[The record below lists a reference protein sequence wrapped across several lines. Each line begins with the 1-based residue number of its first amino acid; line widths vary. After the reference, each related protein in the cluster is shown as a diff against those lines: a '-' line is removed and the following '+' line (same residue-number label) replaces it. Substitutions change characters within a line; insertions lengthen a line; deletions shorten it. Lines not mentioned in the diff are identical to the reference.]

1 MTGRF
6 RAAVASALAA
16 TIMFPA
22 VAIPATAS
30 AFASVRTDVGFSP
43 TVSAEVLTKDTDAVS
58 ATVRELGGVVVGAVD
73 GELVQVRVPLAKVGA
88 LARAPGVEFVQAPRD
103 VTRPVT
109 QSQLPDVG
117 PGVGGTVGSNVLL
130 TNAQAWQAAGVDGS
144 VKVGIIDYFDRKL
157 WNPAEEGPVPD
168 QAHIFC
174 QDTTAF
180 DSVCSER
187 FQDGLNNGD
196 GFEHGIAVAQV
207 IKDMAP
213 AAELYLATVATA
225 SDLRAAIDWFSQN
238 NVPIVTRSL
247 GAAYDGAG
255 DGTGPLDSVVDYAAS
270 LGITWFNSA
279 GNDGLDGYVR
289 ATVPASLDYPGTRDD
304 GYVDFDKGPGVDT
317 FLRVNGN
324 CYTQLDGVRWSD
336 WNLPVAQRSDYSVE
350 VYEPLTDPDATH
362 RVAHPFDPALTLG
375 DENYNPT
382 DLLLLTTIDSD
393 QSRGAPPLEA
403 AGSEICPRNVFG
415 TSQGITYL
423 RIKRKAGT
431 PVVGAL
437 DTLEVALGTGSIE
450 HGRAQASYSAAKPIV
465 DSANP
470 MLVSVGAID
479 PALAEVNPNASAL
492 YPEAIAMYSSH
503 GPTNDGRFKPDV
515 SAPSCV
521 ASTVYTAASIPSCFN
536 GTSAAAP
543 TVAGMAAL
551 LLDAG
556 LAVPG
561 APLAA
566 AVKHFTF
573 DRNVA
578 QGNLLPIDGADNKYG
593 VGQVLL
599 PAVPP
604 PAPAPSTSA
613 YVPLVPRR
621 VLDTRQASPVGA
633 VELAGPHRPYDI
645 IDLAVAGV
653 ADVAASATAVAVNIT
668 SVGASTDGYI
678 QAVPY
683 LRSAYGTSS
692 TLNIAV
698 PGEARPNFAIVPV
711 GVDGKISIYTV
722 PGGQIIVDV
731 LGYFAPS
738 AASVSAG
745 RVVSI
750 TPQRVLDT
758 RTTNL
763 VPAGWSPHQPV
774 GESVLVPAASA
785 VPTTGVAAL
794 VLNVTATDAV
804 GNGYLRAEPTGT
816 LPSSSTVNYVAHLDS
831 ANSVIVPVGAY
842 GMVSVFSSNAAHIVV
857 DVTGYVTDSAAPVA
871 AAGLFV
877 PIVTAR
883 AYDSRNAGESALVAG
898 VVRSVALAGL
908 AAPLPSVPVG
918 ASAVSINLTTADE
931 AGPGFV
937 AAYPSGTVWPGTS
950 SLNFQPGQ
958 PVANGSVLKLSP
970 TGALDLFSNWQTH
983 VIIDVNGYFT

>member
-1 MTGRF
+1 MINQF
-6 RAAVASALAA
+6 RATVALILAA
-16 TIMFPA
+16 TIIAP
-22 VAIPATAS
+22 ITSNP
-30 AFASVRTDVGFSP
+30 P
-43 TVSAEVLTKDTDAVS
+43 TVLAFVAARTRAGLLPSVAVEAITKDTDAVR
-58 ATVRELGGVVVGAVD
+58 AVVHELGGVVVGAVD
-73 GELVQVRVPLAKVGA
+73 GELVQLRLPLAKLAA
-88 LARAPGVEFVQAPRD
+88 LAGAPAVDFLQTPRD
-103 VTRPVT
+103 VTRPVV
-109 QSQLPDVG
+109 QSQLPDLG

-144 VKVGIIDYFDRKL
+144 VKVGIIDYFDRGL

-174 QDTTAF
+174 QDTTTF
-180 DSVCSER
+180 GSVCSDI
-187 FQDGLNNGD
+187 FQDGLNSGD
-196 GFEHGIAVAQV
+196 GFEHGLAVAQV

-213 AAELYLATVATA
+213 AAELYLATAATA

-255 DGTGPLDSVVDYAAS
+255 DGTGPLGSVVDYAAS

-289 ATVPASLDYPGTRDD
+289 ATVPLNLDYPGTGDD
-304 GYVDFDKGPGVDT
+304 GYVDFDNGAAVDT
-317 FLRVNGN
+317 YLRVNGN
-324 CYTQLDGVRWSD
+324 CFTQLDGVRWSD
-336 WNLPVAQRSDYSVE
+336 WNLPVALRSDYGVE
-350 VYEPLTDPDATH
+350 VYEPVTDPDASH
-362 RVAHPFDPALTLG
+362 RVSHPFDPALTLA

-382 DLLLLTTIDSD
+382 DLRLVTTIDSD
-393 QSRGAPPLEA
+393 QSNGAPPLEA
-403 AGSEICPRNVFG
+403 AGSELCPGNLFG
-415 TSQGITYL
+415 ASHGLTYL
-423 RIKRKAGT
+423 RIKRNVGS
-431 PVVGAL
+431 PVTGAL
-437 DTLEVALGTGSIE
+437 DTLEVALGTGSVE
-450 HGRAQASYSAAKPIV
+450 RGRAQGEYSAAKPIV

-479 PALAEVNPNASAL
+479 PALAQVNPDAAAL
-492 YPEAIAMYSSH
+492 YPEAIAIYSSQ
-503 GPTNDGRFKPDV
+503 GPTNDGRAKPDV

-521 ASTVYTAASIPSCFN
+521 ASTVYTAASNPACFN

-556 LAVPG
+556 LAVSG

-578 QGNLLPIDGADNKYG
+578 QGNLLPLDGADNKYG
-593 VGQVLL
+593 AGQVLL

-604 PAPAPSTSA
+604 PTPFPSTSA

-621 VLDTRQASPVGA
+621 VLDTRPTSLVGP
-633 VELAGPHRPYDI
+633 VELAGPHRPYDM
-645 IDLAVAGV
+645 IDLVVAGTS
-653 ADVAASATAVAVNIT
+653 DVATNATAVAVNIT
-668 SVGASTDGYI
+668 SVGAASDGYI

-683 LRSAYGTSS
+683 LRSAYGASS

-698 PGEARPNFAIVPV
+698 PRETRPNFAIVPV

-738 AASVSAG
+738 APSVSAG

-750 TPQRVLDT
+750 APQRVLDT
-758 RTTNL
+758 RTADL
-763 VPAGWSPHQPV
+763 VPAGWSPHQPA

-785 VPTTGVAAL
+785 VPATGVAAL

-804 GNGYLRAEPTGT
+804 GSGYLRAEPTGT
-816 LPSSSTVNYVAHLDS
+816 TPSSSTVNYVARLDS

-842 GMVSVFSSNAAHIVV
+842 GMVSVFSNNAAHIVV
-857 DVTGYVTDSAAPVA
+857 DVMGYVTDSVAPMSD
-871 AAGLFV
+871 AGLFV
-877 PIVTAR
+877 PVLTAR
-883 AYDSRNAGESALVAG
+883 AYDSRDAGESALVAG

-918 ASAVSINLTTADE
+918 ASAVSINLTAADQ

-937 AAYPSGTVWPGTS
+937 GAYPSGTTWPGTS
-950 SLNFQPGQ
+950 SLNFQTGQ
-958 PVANGSVLKLSP
+958 PVANGSVVKLSP
-970 TGALDLFSNWQTH
+970 TGLIDLFSNWQTH

>member
-1 MTGRF
+1 MNSRF
-6 RAAVASALAA
+6 RTTVALILATAFITPITSIMSNQAA
-16 TIMFPA
+16 
-22 VAIPATAS
+22 AS
-30 AFASVRTDVGFSP
+30 AFIAAQTRPGFLPSVAV
-43 TVSAEVLTKDTDAVS
+43 EVITKDTDGVGAV
-58 ATVRELGGVVVGAVD
+58 VRELGGVVVGAVD
-73 GELVQVRVPLAKVGA
+73 GELVQVRLPLAKLVA
-88 LARAPGVEFVQAPRD
+88 LAGATGVDFLRTPHD
-103 VTRPVT
+103 VTHPVVP
-109 QSQLPDVG
+109 SRLPEI
-117 PGVGGTVGSNVLL
+117 
-130 TNAQAWQAAGVDGS
+130 DGS
-144 VKVGIIDYFDRKL
+144 VKVGIIDYFDRGL
-157 WNPAEEGPVPD
+157 WNPAEEGPLPD
-168 QAHIFC
+168 PAHIFC
-174 QDTTAF
+174 QDTTTF
-180 DSVCSER
+180 ESVCSES
-187 FQDGLNNGD
+187 FQDGFNNGD
-196 GFEHGIAVAQV
+196 GFEHGLAVAQV

-213 AAELYLATVATA
+213 AAELFLATAATA

-247 GAAYDGAG
+247 GASYDGPG
-255 DGTGPLDSVVDYAAS
+255 DGTGPLGSVVDYAAS

-279 GNDGLDGYVR
+279 GNDALAGYVR
-289 ATVPASLDYPGTRDD
+289 ATVTSSLDYPGASDD
-304 GYVDFDKGPGVDT
+304 GYVDFDRGAGVDT
-317 FLRVNGN
+317 YLRVNGN
-324 CYTQLDGVRWSD
+324 CFTQLDGVRWSD
-336 WNLPVAQRSDYSVE
+336 WNLPIALRSDYGVE
-350 VYEPLTDPDATH
+350 VYEPLTDPDASH
-362 RVAHPFDPALTLG
+362 RVPHPFDPTLTLAE
-375 DENYNPT
+375 ENFNPT
-382 DLLLLTTIDSD
+382 DLRLLSTIDSD
-393 QSRGAPPLEA
+393 QSNGAPPLEA
-403 AGSEICPRNVFG
+403 AGSELCPRNLFG
-415 TSQGITYL
+415 ASQGLTYL
-423 RIKRKAGT
+423 RIKRNAGS
-431 PVVGAL
+431 PVAGPL
-437 DTLEVALGTGSIE
+437 DTLEVALGTGSLE
-450 HGRAQASYSAAKPIV
+450 RGRAQAEYSAAKPIV

-479 PALAEVNPNASAL
+479 PALAQVNPDAEAL
-492 YPEAIAMYSSH
+492 YPEAIAMYSSQ
-503 GPTNDGRFKPDV
+503 GPTNDGRTKPDV

-521 ASTVYTAASIPSCFN
+521 ASTVYAASSIPACFN

-556 LAVPG
+556 LAVRG

-573 DRNVA
+573 DRNAA
-578 QGNLLPIDGADNKYG
+578 QGNLLPLDGVDNKYG

-604 PAPAPSTSA
+604 PAPSPSTSA

-621 VLDTRQASPVGA
+621 VLDTRPTSLVGA
-633 VELAGPHRPYDI
+633 VELVGPHRPYDMV
-645 IDLAVAGV
+645 DLVVAG
-653 ADVAASATAVAVNIT
+653 AFDVAANATAVAVNIT
-668 SVGASTDGYI
+668 SVEASSDGYI

-683 LRSAYGTSS
+683 LRSAYGASS

-698 PGEARPNFAIVPV
+698 PREARPNFAIVPV

-738 AASVSAG
+738 APSVSAG

-758 RTTNL
+758 RTADL
-763 VPAGWSPHQPV
+763 VPAGWLPHQPV

-804 GNGYLRAEPTGT
+804 GSGFLRAEPTGT
-816 LPSSSTVNYVAHLDS
+816 TPSSSTVNYVARLDS

-857 DVTGYVTDSAAPVA
+857 DVTGYVTDSAAPVSD
-871 AAGLFV
+871 AGLFV
-877 PIVTAR
+877 PILTAR

-898 VVRSVALAGL
+898 VVRSVGLAGL

-918 ASAVSINLTTADE
+918 ASAVSINLTAADE
-931 AGPGFV
+931 AAPGFV
-937 AAYPSGTVWPGTS
+937 AAYPSGVVWPGTS
-950 SLNFQPGQ
+950 SLNFQTGH

-970 TGALDLFSNWQTH
+970 AGLIDLFSNWQTH